1 VLYIVFIRSTVTLRY
16 CITAVAYVCVHLCTT
31 TLHHCQASRLRR
43 ATLVLTHTQHTSYT
57 LQVHPGDTVRCEVD
71 MEEGT
76 LRYSVNGEE
85 QEGGFDSIEGDIYPC
100 VGSYRAGVKIRLL
113 KVEVMR
119 GSALA
124 STKTP
129 ATSSLTSPEGLHAGG
144 LQTGDSPLQWRV
156 GPGVKLARGAVFT
169 VDRKALELRKVDRL
183 PASLM
188 GSHSAA
194 STSSS
199 SSGANSSS
207 SSNSAAA
214 GATAAGAAQQ
224 RANSEQQSSNTNTA
238 TATAA
243 AMLKLDWVTAH
254 ATEGFAP
261 RSGRH
266 AVEFELT
273 AAAARPRSA
282 SAATPTTA
290 TTAAGSSGA
299 TITVEVVTPRR
310 TLSSVSARG
319 SSRDSGADNSAASSE
334 RQQVYSKDSLLALG
348 VVWHTAAATSATA
361 AAADGGSSSNTSGS
375 SATKPIGICAHSA
388 AWWSDGTLRCSSSST
403 TAQQQQVVAA
413 AYGPALA
420 GGDVVTMTVDSAA
433 GTVSY
438 AVNGVAVGVAFGPAG
453 TGAAVITTALCTA
466 NTAVYPAASLSCER
480 QGVELRSAGT
490 VGTQLWPLVTD
501 LRHVAASLGGRLTA
515 TLIASKQVRLPST
528 NITSACILRCTLT
541 Q

>member
-1 VLYIVFIRSTVTLRY
+1 MYTVFTRSTVTLCY
-16 CITAVAYVCVHLCTT
+16 FSSLHLCAPVHYHAVCHTS
-31 TLHHCQASRLRR
+31 LLRR
-43 ATLVLTHTQHTSYT
+43 TSTSSNTNIHTYT

-113 KVEVMR
+113 KVEVMG
-119 GSALA
+119 GSGLTSA
-124 STKTP
+124 KTP
-129 ATSSLTSPEGLHAGG
+129 ATSSLTSAEGLHPGG
-144 LQTGDSPLQWRV
+144 LQTGDAPLQWRAA
-156 GPGVKLARGAVFT
+156 PGVKLARGAVFT

-199 SSGANSSS
+199 SSRTNSSS
-207 SSNSAAA
+207 GSSSAAA
-214 GATAAGAAQQ
+214 GATAVAAATQQ

-238 TATAA
+238 AA
-243 AMLKLDWVTAH
+243 AMLELDWVTAH
-254 ATEGFAP
+254 AAEGFAP

-348 VVWHTAAATSATA
+348 VVWHTAATNS
-361 AAADGGSSSNTSGS
+361 SSSNTSSSSS
-375 SATKPIGICAHSA
+375 SAAKPIGVCAHSA
-388 AWWSDGTLRCSSSST
+388 AWWSDGTLRCSSNST
-403 TAQQQQVVAA
+403 TSQQQQVVTA

-420 GGDVVTMTVDSAA
+420 GGDVVAMTVDTAV

-438 AVNGVAVGVAFGPAG
+438 AVNGAAVGIAFGPAG
-453 TGAAVITTALCTA
+453 TGAAVTTAALCTA
-466 NTAVYPAASLSCER
+466 DIAVYPAASLSCER
-480 QGVELRSAGT
+480 QGVELRGAGT

-515 TLIASKQVRLPST
+515 TLIASKQVLLPST
-528 NITSACILRCTLT
+528 SITSACRLRAY
-541 Q
+541 